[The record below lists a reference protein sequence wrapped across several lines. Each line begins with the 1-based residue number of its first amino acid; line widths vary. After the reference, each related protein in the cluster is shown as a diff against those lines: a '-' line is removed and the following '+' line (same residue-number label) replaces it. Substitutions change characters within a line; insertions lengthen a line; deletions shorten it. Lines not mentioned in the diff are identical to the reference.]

1 MSLLLERVVLPITA
15 VVFGRLG
22 GSAIWMKMLGRM
34 QLLVPVVVF
43 VLCLVHFSLFRGLSS
58 GVLFLLCR
66 LIMGVHLGVDN
77 LGVVRQ
83 VGRLLDGKTASRL
96 AELIK
101 DGDLAL
107 SSGAGHGSYF

>member
-1 MSLLLERVVLPITA
+1 M
-15 VVFGRLG
+15 
-22 GSAIWMKMLGRM
+22 
-34 QLLVPVVVF
+34 PVVVF

-83 VGRLLDGKTASRL
+83 VAASWMARLLL
-96 AELIK
+96 VL
-101 DGDLAL
+101 L
-107 SSGAGHGSYF
+107 S